1 MSDNDHRKGP
11 LKSTVEKV
19 IDSMLS
25 AGGGLVTLLSSL
37 LAAALIIYSG
47 YVLYDTFNTQQQASS
62 SAWDLLQYKPE
73 IIEDEETPLFS
84 EELEKINPQ
93 YRAWLTVYDTTIDY
107 PVVQGNDDLYYASHD
122 IYGRTSLTGA
132 IYLAAANSPN
142 FSDSYNLIYGHHMD
156 SNVMFGGLDDFIKTR
171 AYFDSHRT
179 GVVVTKTGVFDI
191 EFFAAITTD
200 AYENRI
206 YTVGNRLEDVLAFLR
221 SGGAGGVGVG
231 TDVKFFD
238 EEAAADA
245 TKLIALSTCANA
257 STNGRLVVIGKLTEH
272 VVLNKLTVQK
282 VWDDADNQDGIRPAE
297 LKVDLIKNGAE
308 TAGTV
313 TLNAENE
320 WTASLEVPKFE
331 NYSPIRYTWREDKT
345 NLAGYTE
352 TQEADEE
359 TGLTTTIT
367 NTHEPA
373 VVTRTVSK
381 TWDDENDRD
390 GIRPASVTVRL
401 YGNDELVATR
411 TLDDSNG
418 WRAAVENLPVN
429 ANGQPIAYAWRED
442 DVPGYTFTE
451 VPVVGDA
458 NASIALNRHEPEKID
473 LTVKKVWDDADN
485 QDGKRPP
492 ELTVSLMKGGAVFT
506 TKTLSEAN
514 AWTAAETG
522 LYRYENKGQE
532 IVYTWQENENADY
545 TLTGSETDS
554 EQPTLTT
561 LTNTHTPETVDLT
574 VWKVWDDA
582 DNQDNMRPRILSLT
596 LSNGDTYTL
605 RAEDNWMLE
614 VKGLPKYAGGEEIA
628 YTWTESVP
636 DGYEQ
641 TGNVTTGTS
650 TVLTNRHETGTT
662 VATVVK
668 VWDDADNQDGKR
680 PDKLT
685 VKLLADGAE
694 TGKSVTLP
702 TEYGWTATLT
712 GLDENANGSRITY
725 TWEEDEAA
733 AKAGYR
739 LSKTETDGTTTTLTN
754 THTPE
759 TVDLSVKK
767 VWNDADDQDGK
778 RPRSVNAVLSNGMT
792 RPLTLSEAN
801 GWTATVT
808 GLPKYAGGREIVYTW
823 TEEAPQAEGYAL
835 TGNEADSEQ
844 PTLTI
849 LTNSYTPETVD
860 LSVEKIW
867 IDADNQD
874 GKRPASVTVT
884 LTANGEPVEGA
895 KDIQLTG
902 ANEWKFTAVKQPVYA
917 KGERI
922 LYAWTEKSVDGYT
935 ADIPAVNIPATGAA
949 ATGISITN
957 THEPEK
963 ITLTVHK
970 AWDDAHNQ
978 DGIRPQ
984 RVKVTLTAN
993 GEPVEGVKDI
1003 ELSEENSWSFT
1014 TPKLPAFAKG
1024 ERILYAWTE
1033 ADEGL
1038 EAYTKTIPAFSTAE
1052 TTEITITN
1060 THSAGKVSRTV
1071 KKVWDDDDNRDG
1083 KRPEELTVKLL
1094 ANGEDTGRS
1103 VTLNED
1109 NGWTATLDGLDQFA
1123 AGEEIDY
1130 TWQEDSEA
1138 VSGYTLTG
1146 TSVDGET
1153 TTLTNTHEPIRT
1165 YKAVKKQWNDRDNAD
1180 GARPQTLDFTL
1191 TANGEPVATV
1201 TVSEANEWTA
1211 AVENLY
1217 EYEQGVPIDYKWV
1230 EPDVPNYERTGISS
1244 FEHYTWLTNTQVSTY
1259 AAVRKVWDDDDNR
1272 DGIRP
1277 ESLQVGLYADNA
1289 FVRSVTLSEENNWS
1303 AQITNLP
1310 LADGERLIAYT
1321 WREAAQAGYRQTSSV
1336 TDGHLTTLTNTHT
1349 PETVALT
1356 VRKIWEDNN
1365 SAKRPV
1371 LLNVYLIGSD
1381 GSSYTAT
1388 LTSTNNW
1395 QATVKV
1401 PVHAAGKGLVYRWVE
1416 PDIPNY
1422 RQSSVTTTGTVT
1434 TFVNTRIPGSTPPG
1448 PPNPPTPRPIPPASP
1463 DDTVVIDDF
1472 GTPLGLGEIYIH
1484 IGDCLE

>member
-1 MSDNDHRKGP
+1 MADRDPHKAP
-11 LKSTVEKV
+11 DKKVVDKV
-19 IDSMLS
+19 IDTILS
-25 AGGGLVTLLSSL
+25 GGGGLVTLLSGL
-37 LAAALIIYSG
+37 LAAVLIIYSG
-47 YVLYDTFNTQQQASS
+47 YVLYDTFHTQQQASS

-73 IIEDEETPLFS
+73 IIDDMETPLYS
-84 EELEKINPQ
+84 ADLSAINAD
-93 YRAWLTVYDTTIDY
+93 YRAWLTVYDTNIDY
-107 PVVQGNDDLYYASHD
+107 PVVQGTDDLYYASHD
-122 IYGRTSLTGA
+122 IYNRTSLTGA
-132 IYLAAANSPN
+132 IYLAAGNSPN

-156 SNVMFGGLDDFIKTR
+156 NGAMFGGLDPYITD
-171 AYFDSHRT
+171 ASYFESHRT

-191 EFFAAITTD
+191 EFIAALTTD

-206 YTVGNRLEDVLAFLR
+206 YTVGNRMGDVLSFLR
-221 SGGAGGVGVG
+221 SGGEGGIGVG
-231 TDVKFFD
+231 TKVKIFD
-238 EEAAADA
+238 AEAAKDA
-245 TKLIALSTCANA
+245 TKLVALSTCANA
-257 STNGRLVVIGKLTEH
+257 STNGRLVIIGKLTEH
-272 VVLNKLTVQK
+272 IVTTDLSVAK
-282 VWDDADNQDGIRPAE
+282 VWDDADNQDGKRPASITAR
-297 LKVDLIKNGAE
+297 LMNGADVVE
-308 TAGTV
+308 TV
-313 TLNAENE
+313 TLSAEND
-320 WTASLEVPKFE
+320 WTATVTVRKFANYLPIDYRWEEVLDGE
-331 NYSPIRYTWREDKT
+331 TAQHYTLT
-345 NLAGYTE
+345 NTE
-352 TQEADEE
+352 TDEN
-359 TGLTTTIT
+359 GKTTFT
-367 NTHEPA
+367 NSHEPA

-451 VPVVGDA
+451 VPVEGDA

-485 QDGKRPP
+485 QDGKRPDK
-492 ELTVSLMKGGAVFT
+492 LTVSLMKGGAVFT

-545 TLTGSETDS
+545 TLTGSAAEGTV
-554 EQPTLTT
+554 TT

-574 VWKVWDDA
+574 VRKVWDDA

-605 RAEDNWMLE
+605 RAEENWKLE

-680 PDKLT
+680 PEKLT
-685 VKLLADGAE
+685 VKLLADGTE

-702 TEYGWTATLT
+702 TEDGWTATLT

-725 TWEEDEAA
+725 TWQEDEAA

-739 LSKTETDGTTTTLTN
+739 LSKTETDGTTTILTN

-767 VWNDADDQDGK
+767 VWDDADNQDDK

-792 RPLTLSEAN
+792 CPLSEAN

-823 TEEAPQAEGYAL
+823 TEEALQAEGYAL
-835 TGNEADSEQ
+835 TGNKPDSKQ

-867 IDADNQD
+867 DDADNQD

-902 ANEWKFTAVKQPVYA
+902 ANKWKFTAVKQPVYA
-917 KGERI
+917 NGQRI
-922 LYAWTEKSVDGYT
+922 DYAWTEKSVDGYT
-935 ADIPAVNIPATGAA
+935 AYIPAVNIPATGTAA
-949 ATGISITN
+949 AGITITN
-957 THEPEK
+957 THEPEE

-970 AWDDAHNQ
+970 AWDDADNQ
-978 DGIRPQ
+978 DGVRPQ

-1033 ADEGL
+1033 VDEGL
-1038 EAYTKTIPAFSTAE
+1038 EAYTKNIPAFSTAE

-1071 KKVWDDDDNRDG
+1071 KKAWDDDGNRDG
-1083 KRPEELTVKLL
+1083 KRPEILTVKLL
-1094 ANGEDTGRS
+1094 ANGEDTGWS
-1103 VTLNED
+1103 VILNED

-1153 TTLTNTHEPIRT
+1153 TTLTNTHEPELT
-1165 YKAVKKQWNDRDNAD
+1165 YKGIVKQWNDANNQD
-1180 GARPQTLDFTL
+1180 GIRPATL
-1191 TANGEPVATV
+1191 TVTLLANDVPFKTYELNA
-1201 TVSEANEWTA
+1201 ANEWTA
-1211 AVENLY
+1211 REDGLY
-1217 EYEQGVPIDYKWV
+1217 EYENGERIRYTWEEELVTAG
-1230 EPDVPNYERTGISS
+1230 YELTGTSIL
-1244 FEHYTWLTNTQVSTY
+1244 EHFTWLTNTHVPGQTTATVRKVWNDDNNRDNLRMPSVNVTLLANGRPVEGIVQQTLNAGNNWTVTIRNLPMYENGQEIAYTWREDDVPAGYTWST
-1259 AAVRKVWDDDDNR
+1259 ATEGSVTTLTNTHVPLTTSRTVRKVWDDEDDAYGMR
-1272 DGIRP
+1272 SS
-1277 ESLQVGLYADNA
+1277 SLTVRLYADDSREAVYTTRLNA
-1289 FVRSVTLSEENNWS
+1289 ANDWTATADNLPTFADGQMIEYHWEENETAGYTASVTVLE
-1303 AQITNLP
+1303 
-1310 LADGERLIAYT
+1310 DG
-1321 WREAAQAGYRQTSSV
+1321 
-1336 TDGHLTTLTNTHT
+1336 TTVFTNT
-1349 PETVALT
+1349 
-1356 VRKIWEDNN
+1356 
-1365 SAKRPV
+1365 
-1371 LLNVYLIGSD
+1371 
-1381 GSSYTAT
+1381 
-1388 LTSTNNW
+1388 
-1395 QATVKV
+1395 
-1401 PVHAAGKGLVYRWVE
+1401 YR
-1416 PDIPNY
+1416 
-1422 RQSSVTTTGTVT
+1422 
-1434 TFVNTRIPGSTPPG
+1434 
-1448 PPNPPTPRPIPPASP
+1448 PRPEDPT
-1463 DDTVVIDDF
+1463 DELEELEDY
-1472 GTPLGLGEIYIH
+1472 GTPLGVNVDNNH
-1484 IGDCLE
+1484 VGDTFD